1 MLMELRH
8 PNVLEFVGW
17 NSIEC
22 LLVTELMRKG
32 SLYTPMHMSIRLCK
46 PMKTHLQAC
55 VACACSELI

>member
-32 SLYTPMHMSIRLCK
+32 SLYTSMHISILTPM
-46 PMKTHLQAC
+46 QAYEHTSSGMGGMC
-55 VACACSELI
+55 LF

>member
-22 LLVTELMRKG
+22 LLVTELMRRG
-32 SLYTPMHMSIRLCK
+32 SLYIIVMTY
-46 PMKTHLQAC
+46 
-55 VACACSELI
+55 